1 MLSATLRDAEEA
13 QRLSLIKRGDQMQDA
28 VLEMKNIVKS
38 FPGVKALDGV
48 NLTLRKGTVHA
59 LMGENG
65 AGKSTLMKCLF
76 GIYHKDAGEIY
87 LEGESIDCRDSKQA
101 IDMGISMIHQELQP
115 IPMMT
120 IAENIFLGK
129 YPRKNGLVDH
139 ARMNEETKKYLEIVG
154 LKLPPTTLLGDL
166 TISQQQSVEIAKAIS
181 HNAKVVIMDEPTSSL
196 TSSEVDKLFKI
207 IRNLCD
213 SGVGV
218 IYISHKMAEIL
229 EIADDVTIMRD
240 GQYVGTYDAKNI
252 TTDEIITRMVGRELT
267 NQFPQHT
274 SHASDEIILSV
285 KDFSSPSVLSFQDC
299 NFELHRG
306 EILGVGGLV
315 GAQRT
320 ELMEAIYGLREHLP
334 HGSVSVKGKQVKIRR
349 PQDAI
354 RNGIALVTEDRR
366 GSGIFGVLS
375 VADNVAISS
384 VDNYVSKIGLLNL
397 KAISDVVSKSIDALR
412 IKTPSQKTQIQNL
425 SGGNQ
430 QKVILSRWLANSP
443 DILILDE
450 PTRGIDVGAK
460 YEIYEII
467 LDLVK
472 MGKSIIMITSEM
484 AELLGMSDR
493 IMVMCE
499 GRISGYLS
507 VEEATQ
513 EKVMKLAT
521 QFMNKASTKTKQE
534 QEEEILEGNEHVG

>member
-1 MLSATLRDAEEA
+1 
-13 QRLSLIKRGDQMQDA
+13 MQDV

-38 FPGVKALDGV
+38 FPGVRALDGV

-76 GIYHKDAGEIY
+76 GIYHKDAGDIL
-87 LEGESIDCRDSKQA
+87 LEGKSIDCRDSKQA

-120 IAENIFLGK
+120 IAENLFLGR
-129 YPRKNGLVDH
+129 YPMKNGLVDH
-139 ARMNEETKKYLEIVG
+139 AKINQETKEYLDIVG
-154 LKLPPTTLLGDL
+154 LHLPPNTLLGEL

-181 HNAKVVIMDEPTSSL
+181 QKAKVVIMDEPTSSL
-196 TSSEVDKLFKI
+196 TSSEVEKLFKI
-207 IRNLCD
+207 IRDLCAQ
-213 SGVGV
+213 GVAI

-240 GQYVGTYDAKNI
+240 GQYVGTYDAKKI
-252 TTDEIITRMVGRELT
+252 TTDEIIKYMVGRELT
-267 NQFPQHT
+267 NQFPVHT
-274 SHASDEIILSV
+274 SHATDEVVLKV
-285 KDFSSPSVLSFQDC
+285 EDYSSPSVLSFQDC
-299 NFELHRG
+299 SFELRRG

-320 ELMEAIYGLREHLP
+320 ELMEAIYGLRSVLP
-334 HGSVSVKGKQVKIRR
+334 HGKTTVLGKEVKIKK

-354 RNGIALVTEDRR
+354 RSGIALVTEDRR

-375 VADNVAISS
+375 IADNVAISS
-384 VDNYVSKIGLLNL
+384 VDHYVSKVGLLNL
-397 KAISDVVSKSIDALR
+397 KEIAKVVDESIKALR
-412 IKTPSQKTQIQNL
+412 IKTPNQKTQIQNL

-467 LDLVK
+467 LNLAK
-472 MGKSIIMITSEM
+472 AGKSIIMITSEM

-507 VEEATQ
+507 IEEATQ

-521 QFMNKASTKTKQE
+521 QFIDKSSTKTKQE
-534 QEEEILEGNEHVG
+534 QEEEIIEENAHVG